1 MKSAQ
6 GHMQTFN
13 KNIKDRFSPVSSR
26 KDLFGVPDGSEKF
39 DDPLILNLEV
49 GKSNFKTTS

>member
-49 GKSNFKTTS
+49 GKSHFKTTS